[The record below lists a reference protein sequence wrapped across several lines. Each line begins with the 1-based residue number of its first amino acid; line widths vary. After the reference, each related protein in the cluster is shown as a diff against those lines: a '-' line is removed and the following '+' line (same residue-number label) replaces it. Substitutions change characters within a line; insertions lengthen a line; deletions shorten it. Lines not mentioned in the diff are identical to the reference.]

1 MTITHSYTKLVAV
14 AAGVAVAFA
23 LVRGAAA
30 PVRAAALTSGQI
42 SSIIGLLQSFGAD
55 AATIANVQAS
65 LNGTA
70 PTMPTTP
77 STGGSMACKG
87 SVWARDLTVGATGAD
102 VMALQKFLN
111 MSAATQVAA
120 TGAGSPGMETS
131 TFGPATKAAVMKF
144 QTANAITPAAG
155 YVGPVTRTTIAAKCS
170 GTTPGMPGT
179 PGTPTPTTPTTPVG
193 LTGGEGQ
200 IDNIDNLG
208 DVDSTVDEGD
218 SDVKVLGAEFEAKDS
233 DISVQRVDV
242 EIDNHTADS
251 TTGSSRLNNYIDSVS
266 LWLDGKKL
274 ATIDAS
280 DVTKDDN
287 GLYSFRFSGL
297 NGVVREGKTAQ
308 LYVSVDAVS
317 NLDTN
322 DGGDTWRVKIP
333 TDGLRAVDATGL
345 SETYVTSSESTTLTE
360 TVTFNTADSGTMSV
374 AEGSGNP
381 LAGLVTVSSTT
392 ETKKVKILEVN
403 VKAKSSSLT
412 IHDFPI
418 GVAVSGASNVSGI
431 VKRVR
436 LMHGST
442 VLGTETASTGTYN
455 AITFDNVDFDIDEG
469 DTETFSVEADIADAD
484 SGEPDNG
491 DTLVAST
498 TGALAGW
505 DVEDAKGD
513 TLTESTGI
521 TGSVAGNTQN
531 FFTGQGIIVA
541 FQSATATKTIGP
553 LAGSPDVA
561 DFTIKFSV
569 KNSGDDTIY
578 FDGDITAAAAAA
590 AGNGVTW
597 ATTTDSTTGTTTG
610 GGTYGYGTAIVSA
623 VNGNS
628 GPTVDILNS
637 GDKRF
642 PIGSGQTRD
651 FTFMVS
657 IPAGGDNVNAGVTLT
672 GFAWDTTSQD
682 AMTNFYNFDLGKFH
696 TNTLQGLV
704 IQ

>member
-23 LVRGAAA
+23 LVLGAAA

-120 TGAGSPGMETS
+120 TGAGAPGMETS
-131 TFGPATKAAVMKF
+131 TFGPATRAAVIKF

-200 IDNIDNLG
+200 IHDIDSLG
-208 DVDSTVDEGD
+208 DVDTSVDEGD
-218 SDVKVLGAEFEAKDS
+218 SDVKVLGVEFKAKNS
-233 DISVQRVDV
+233 DVSVQRVDV
-242 EIDNHTADS
+242 DVKTHSGD
-251 TTGSSRLNNYIDSVS
+251 GSSRLTNYVDSVS

-280 DVTKDDN
+280 DITKDSSN
-287 GLYSFRFSGL
+287 VYSFRFTGI
-297 NGVVREGKTAQ
+297 NGVVREDKKANM
-308 LYVSVDAVS
+308 YVSFDVVS
-317 NLDTN
+317 NMDST
-322 DGGDTWRVKIP
+322 DDADTWVVNIP
-333 TDGLRAVDATGL
+333 QDGIRAVDAAGI
-345 SETYVTSSESTTLTE
+345 SDTYVTSANSTTLTE
-360 TVTFNTADSGTMSV
+360 TVTFNTASAGGLSISVGTN
-374 AEGSGNP
+374 NP
-381 LAGLVTVSSTT
+381 LVGLVTIASTT
-392 ETKKVKILEVN
+392 ETKDVTILEVK
-403 VKAKSSSLT
+403 VKAKNSDVT

-436 LMHGST
+436 LMQGST

-455 AITFDNVDFDIDEG
+455 AITFDNVDFDINEG
-469 DTETFSVEADIADAD
+469 DTVTLKVVADIADAD

-491 DTLVAST
+491 DTLTAST
-498 TGALAGW
+498 TAALTGW
-505 DVEDAKGD
+505 DAEDTQGD
-513 TLTESTGI
+513 TLTESTDI
-521 TGSVAGNTQN
+521 TGSAAGAAQS
-531 FFTGQGIIVA
+531 FFTGQGITLTYKSS
-541 FQSATATKTIGP
+541 SALKTAGT
-553 LAGSPDVA
+553 LAGTPDSVN
-561 DFTIKFSV
+561 FTIVFSA
-569 KNSGDDTIY
+569 KNSGDDTVY
-578 FDGDITAAAAAA
+578 FDGDVAVGGVVAA
-590 AGNGVTW
+590 AGTISW
-597 ATTTDSTTGTTTG
+597 ATTTDSSTGTTTG
-610 GGTYGYGTAIVSA
+610 TYGFGTGIVTA
-623 VNGNS
+623 NVTDADDVN
-628 GPTVDILNS
+628 NS

-642 PIGSGQTRD
+642 VLDAGQTRD
-651 FTFMVS
+651 FTFAVT
-657 IPAGGDNVNAGVTLT
+657 INAGGDNVAAGVKLT
-672 GFAWDTTSQD
+672 GFSWDTTSQD
-682 AMTNFYNFDLGKFH
+682 ATGNLYNFDLGSF
-696 TNTLQGLV
+696 NTSTITGLN